1 MSFTQADAYN
11 VPGSPYSWA
20 EPGTAAGPNQASV
33 LPPFSY
39 ANTPSNVGNAPAFS
53 FLGIALLLLAWRV
66 VIELG
71 SGED

>member
-20 EPGTAAGPNQASV
+20 EPGTAAGPNQSTVAV
-33 LPPFSY
+33 PFTY
-39 ANTPSNVGNAPAFS
+39 GPSAGNVGNAPAFS
-53 FLGIALLLLAWRV
+53 FLGLALLLVAWRI

-71 SGED
+71 SGE